1 MITTYDVNN
10 YFLRHGFEAGFE
22 YELLNQFAEKHGLHL
37 EVVFAGEGER
47 PDDLLNYGVG
57 DVIAANYTVTDQRR
71 RYVNFSSPYR
81 LSNKIL
87 VYSEHLDS
95 KPESLKDFS
104 GSGIPITLSGDHMDL
119 QNIERLQ
126 TGRYDL
132 NFNVLSD
139 KEDTKSILTKISEGR
154 ILATAMDED
163 VFRVGSKYIQGLHE
177 GPVIALNDTI
187 AWAVRKNSAG
197 LQKEMNRFL
206 EDHFRLSENNRQPLR
221 SAFLN
226 QLRYRYH
233 NKSPYVEDYYKPEKY
248 YSSIGLTSSYEGLVR
263 SVADSL
269 DMDWMLLA
277 SMIVQESGFNNEAK
291 SFAGAVGLMQILPRF
306 SVNAYE
312 DLYDPLTNVQ
322 EGALILQSHLEHYA
336 YLDSVN
342 QLSFALA
349 SYNVG
354 TGHLI
359 DARRLAMEQNRDP
372 NKWENVEDGL
382 LKLMDPRYF
391 EQARHGYCRGI
402 ETVQYVKEIRN
413 RYKTYQRVA
422 AVNGIKFSGLPEEK
436 VLQSRNG
443 K

>member
-1 MITTYDVNN
+1 
-10 YFLRHGFEAGFE
+10 
-22 YELLNQFAEKHGLHL
+22 
-37 EVVFAGEGER
+37 
-47 PDDLLNYGVG
+47 
-57 DVIAANYTVTDQRR
+57 
-71 RYVNFSSPYR
+71 
-81 LSNKIL
+81 
-87 VYSEHLDS
+87 
-95 KPESLKDFS
+95 
-104 GSGIPITLSGDHMDL
+104 
-119 QNIERLQ
+119 
-126 TGRYDL
+126 
-132 NFNVLSD
+132 
-139 KEDTKSILTKISEGR
+139 
-154 ILATAMDED
+154 
-163 VFRVGSKYIQGLHE
+163 
-177 GPVIALNDTI
+177 
-187 AWAVRKNSAG
+187 
-197 LQKEMNRFL
+197 
-206 EDHFRLSENNRQPLR
+206 
-221 SAFLN
+221 
-226 QLRYRYH
+226 
-233 NKSPYVEDYYKPEKY
+233 
-248 YSSIGLTSSYEGLVR
+248 
-263 SVADSL
+263 
-269 DMDWMLLA
+269 MDWMLLA